1 MDKPTPTQHNSHTH
15 LSSSKHNSAR
25 VIALFNC
32 IAHIEPLASATVGGV
47 VQFENNE
54 IGLIWQVALDRIT
67 VLLLAKNSKVRLG
80 GKAKFAGSSLYI
92 KLDDRVLGHTVD
104 PLLQTIDGKTIKPF
118 GTPLPVFGAAPS
130 FHERAI
136 VDEQLETGV
145 LMVDTLFPIVKGQRI
160 AIIGDNKTGK
170 TTFMSQVAAHQK
182 NTDAVIVYVAIAKRR
197 HDVARVQARLKTA
210 GVTAQTVFV
219 VADAF
224 ESLPTAFLAPYV
236 GCAIAE
242 SFWRAGRDTLVIYD
256 DLSVHA
262 KLYRELSL
270 LLRQPP
276 GREGYPG
283 DMFWQHSSLLERAGK
298 LKRNKASQTVLAA
311 GTNPTGDLTGYLST
325 SLISMTDG
333 QIVFDVETMT
343 QNIRPAIDVNISV
356 SRVGGR
362 TQSPQFQKLS
372 RAVIARLANYRNAR
386 DFSRFGADQ
395 SETVKSEIARGE
407 KIYELFTQSPDEQ
420 YSTKEQFIMLDAL
433 MQAED
438 PTQVNIAWLKSVI
451 HDVSKQDI
459 KPDDYVRI
467 AAELIK
473 SNPAVS

>member
-1 MDKPTPTQHNSHTH
+1 MDNLQSVTGKLNQPAKKESG
-15 LSSSKHNSAR
+15 K
-25 VIALFNC
+25 VISLFEC
-32 IAHIEPLASATVGGV
+32 IVHVEPLPSATVGGV

-54 IGLIWQVALDRIT
+54 IGLIWQISTESVT
-67 VLLLAKNSKVRLG
+67 VLLLSKNSKIVVGNRAQL
-80 GKAKFAGSSLYI
+80 AGSSLYVR
-92 KLDDRVLGHTVD
+92 LDERVLGHSVD
-104 PLLQTIDGKTIKPF
+104 PLLQKIDGKSIKPS
-118 GTPLPVFGAAPS
+118 GNPVPVFGSAPT

-170 TTFMSQVAAHQK
+170 STFMSQVAAHQK
-182 NTDAVIVYVAIAKRR
+182 NSDMVIVYVLIAKRP
-197 HDVARVQARLKTA
+197 HDVAKIKARLDSA
-210 GVTAQTVFV
+210 GVSEQTVFV

-242 SFWRAGRDTLVIYD
+242 SFWRSGRDTLIFYD

-270 LLRQPP
+270 LLHQPP

-298 LKRNKASQTVLAA
+298 LKRNGKTQTVLAA
-311 GTNPTGDLTGYLST
+311 GTNPTRDLTGYLST

-333 QIVFDVETMT
+333 QIVFSAETMA

-362 TQSPQFQKLS
+362 TQSPQFQKLARS
-372 RAVIARLANYRNAR
+372 VIARLANYRNAK
-386 DFSRFGADQ
+386 DFARFGSDQ
-395 SETVKSEIARGE
+395 SETVKAEISRGE
-407 KIYELFTQSPDEQ
+407 KLYELFTQFPDEQ
-420 YSTKEQFIMLDAL
+420 YTRKEQFIMLDAL
-433 MQAED
+433 MQSED
-438 PTQVNIAWLKSVI
+438 PANVSIGWLKSVI
-451 HDVSKQDI
+451 HDISRQDI
-459 KPDDYVRI
+459 PPDDYVKI
-467 AAELIK
+467 ASELIK
-473 SNPAVS
+473 SNPAVKQ